1 MSFTHTDNYNLL
13 KGLVSPVAV
22 VYYYN
27 LINFFV
33 NIFGV
38 QSNKKK
44 SKKTQKD
51 IKSINKIK
59 KK

>member
-1 MSFTHTDNYNLL
+1 MSFAHTNNYNLL

-27 LINFFV
+27 SLNFFV

-38 QSNKKK
+38 QSNIKT

-51 IKSINKIK
+51 IKK
-59 KK
+59 